1 MNDFLDAACRHY
13 ESALLLYQARNRASA
28 SHLFGIAGECVLK
41 ALIFQLQPQN
51 NIPQHLRKHLG
62 SDLWIN
68 FAGHPSM
75 SMFPQRITA
84 AQQFKTGFSDWDVS
98 QRYVHRKVSPPVF
111 SAKILQSQRK
121 SAKGLMAT
129 LDLIQRGLL

>member
-13 ESALLLYQARNRASA
+13 ESALLLYQARNRANA

-41 ALIFQLQPQN
+41 ALIFQLQPQS
-51 NIPQHLRKHLG
+51 NIPQNLRKHLG
-62 SDLWIN
+62 PDLWIN

-75 SMFPQRITA
+75 SMFPQRITTV
-84 AQQFKTGFSDWDVS
+84 QQFMTGFSAWDVN
-98 QRYVHRKVSPPVF
+98 QRYIHRKVSPSVF

-121 SAKGLMAT
+121 STKGLMTT
-129 LDLIQRGLL
+129 LDLIQRGLF